1 MAARIIDGEKTAA
14 EIKEG
19 LKKDIEKLTS
29 QGKCPHI
36 AAVMVGENPGVRVY
50 VRSQERACEELGIK
64 YTLDQHP
71 ETTTEEALSS
81 RIQELNADPEI
92 TGIILLMPVPA
103 KINARRVQAQI
114 TPEKDVEGMNA
125 VNMGRLIYGT
135 SILGPCTA
143 VGAVELLKATGVP
156 IEGAEALVVGHSE
169 IVGKPIAVLLL
180 GLNATTHICHIFTK
194 DLASHTKNA
203 DILFVAAG
211 KSGALWQRYWRE
223 KRKHNENPVGEPPAL
238 PDLSPLIKADMLK
251 PGVVIIDVAINRIPE
266 ALDDSGDP
274 VLSEKGR
281 PRMKTVG
288 DVDFEAAKGIAS
300 WITPVPGGV
309 GPMTVAMLLKNA
321 VEAAKMTAG

>member
-1 MAARIIDGEKTAA
+1 MAARIIDGEKIAA
-14 EIKEG
+14 QIKEG
-19 LKKDIEKLTS
+19 LKKDIEELAG

-50 VRSQERACEELGIK
+50 VRSQERACQELGIK

-71 ETTTEEALSS
+71 DTMSEEELASC
-81 RIQELNADPEI
+81 IQELNADPEI

-103 KINARRVQAQI
+103 GINARRIQAQI
-114 TPEKDVEGMNA
+114 APGKDVEGMNPE
-125 VNMGRLIYGT
+125 NLGRLIYGT
-135 SILGPCTA
+135 PLLGPCTA
-143 VGAVELLKATGVP
+143 VGAVELLKTTGVP

-194 DLASHTKNA
+194 DLAYHTKNT

-211 KSGALWQRYWRE
+211 KSGAVWQRYWRE
-223 KRKHNENPVGEPPAL
+223 KRKYNENPEGEPPPL

-266 ALDDSGDP
+266 ALDENGDP
-274 VLSEKGR
+274 VLNEKGR
-281 PRMKTVG
+281 PQMKTTG
-288 DVDFEAAKGIAS
+288 DVDFEAAKEIAS

-321 VEAAKMTAG
+321 VEAARQ